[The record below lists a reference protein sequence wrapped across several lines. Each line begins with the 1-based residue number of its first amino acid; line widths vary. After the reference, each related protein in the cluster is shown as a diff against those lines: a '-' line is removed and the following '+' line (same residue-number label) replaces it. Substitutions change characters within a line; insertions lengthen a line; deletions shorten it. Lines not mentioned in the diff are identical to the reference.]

1 MTIEIVSA
9 CVLLLPDR
17 KTRDYLYAWSRQ
29 FKRRFPKTFEP
40 KRVGRTL
47 PPFHMTMIAGI
58 KLPIESY
65 EVILRESVQRLGPFR
80 EMPLVP
86 VLADMENIT
95 LNGNTLGLRLKF
107 TSGTYVLT
115 GNRVHNQELLVLL
128 GATSFNLNMS
138 HHITFGVVSGGYE
151 NLDKLSFHFGR
162 SLERRKEKLMTMTL
176 KPEVWVKSSER
187 WRRLEIAN

>member
-29 FKRRFPKTFEP
+29 FKRRFPETFEP
-40 KRVGRTL
+40 KRVGRHL
-47 PPFHMTMIAGI
+47 LPFHMTMIAGI
-58 KLPIESY
+58 KLPIDSC
-65 EVILRESVQRLGPFR
+65 EVTLRESVKRLGPFR
-80 EMPLVP
+80 DTPLVP
-86 VLADMENIT
+86 VLVDLENFT
-95 LNGNTLGLRLKF
+95 LNGNTLVLRLKF
-107 TSGTYVLT
+107 KSCTYVLT
-115 GNRVHNQELLVLL
+115 GNRVHNQELLVSL
-128 GATSFNLNMS
+128 GATSFNLNTL

-151 NLDKLSFHFGR
+151 NLDKLSFYLGR

-176 KPEVWVKSSER
+176 KPEVWVKSSEG